1 MPEGPTVRKFC
12 SVTSPFVGQQVTKVG
27 GSTKQI
33 LLQDLMGQQFQDR
46 QVHGKN
52 LYLAFGCR
60 MNKQEKADNVST
72 QDNGK
77 SEGDCSL
84 ISEPSSAPRD
94 QSTPGTSEETLV
106 RKWLRFHFGLYGSV
120 RANELSRARSGNK
133 KGDWKDPTPRL
144 IVHFDGG
151 GFLVF
156 YNCRMTWCSCPF
168 VEPTSDIL
176 CPEFDKE
183 KALCALSH
191 PRPVCITLMDQSV
204 FSGVGNIIKN
214 EILYLARVHPL
225 SLGSVLPVET
235 LVALIDYAVT
245 FTADWLNDKMKRKA
259 LHYHIYMKEQCEN
272 GHQVVKEAIGPTY
285 GLKRLTWYCPI
296 CQKLVKSGDTVQ
308 PALE

>member
-33 LLQDLMGQQFQDR
+33 VLQDLMEQQFQDC

-52 LYLAFGCR
+52 LYLAFGCSVK
-60 MNKQEKADNVST
+60 KQGKVDPVNT
-72 QDNGK
+72 QDDVK
-77 SEGDCSL
+77 SEEG
-84 ISEPSSAPRD
+84 SSAISGP
-94 QSTPGTSEETLV
+94 STPKIPEEPLV
-106 RKWLRFHFGLYGSV
+106 HKWLRFHFGLFGSV
-120 RANELSRARSGNK
+120 RANELSRARRGNK
-133 KGDWKDPTPRL
+133 KGDWKDPTQV

-168 VEPTSDIL
+168 VEPTCDIL

-183 KALCALSH
+183 KALRALSQ

-214 EILYLARVHPL
+214 EVLYMTRVHPL
-225 SLGSVLPVET
+225 SLGSVLPEET
-235 LVALIDYAVT
+235 LVAVINQAIT
-245 FTADWLNDKMKRKA
+245 FTADWLADRMKKKG
-259 LHYHIYMKEQCEN
+259 LQYHIYMKEQCEN
-272 GHQVVKEAIGPTY
+272 GHQVVKEEIGPPY
-285 GLKRLTWYCPI
+285 GLKRLTWYCPT
-296 CQKLVKSGDTVQ
+296 CQKLARPGDEVQ
-308 PALE
+308 PDLE